1 MPRLSA
7 FESTEALLIRFNMAG
22 TTAHSRYDEFTERPP
37 VDWSKPVQFN
47 DGTPCTAERVSGF
60 ILVTFDPD
68 ARPAGMP
75 DPRPVA
81 FRDSLV
87 CYEGDGSIYGCEDA
101 PCWVENVGRKAHP
114 IASIFATF

>member
-1 MPRLSA
+1 MPSFA
-7 FESTEALLIRFNMAG
+7 EIGSMDAVIIRYMMAVPADNKY
-22 TTAHSRYDEFTERPP
+22 TEFTDRPP

-68 ARPAGMP
+68 VHPYGMP

-81 FRDSLV
+81 FRDSVV
-87 CYEGDGSIYGCEDA
+87 CYEDDGTIYGHEDA
-101 PCWVENVGRKAHP
+101 PCWVENVERKHHP